1 MDDSV
6 QKILLIAFGWLLGL
20 LGPVVTDAVK
30 RRRERKRVQATLL
43 LELNELAFQLALTVF
58 IRAARAVKLDRA
70 LLTWMLEAMTRHTG
84 APPTGPLPDAIN
96 KLLTQS
102 DAVISRDTS
111 IGYELGF
118 RHHLLLQKTNAPLL
132 DSRLSTLWYF
142 PGPVQARLLVLRT
155 HIDLLN
161 QLVEQHNYYVGL
173 MYSPEAR
180 NERKSSAINE
190 ALTECQDH
198 YAEQAR
204 TVGDAIHELS
214 CAV

>member
-58 IRAARAVKLDRA
+58 CRAARAVKLDRA
-70 LLTWMLEAMTRHTG
+70 LLEWMLEVMTRHTG
-84 APPTGPLPDAIN
+84 APPSGALPDAIN
-96 KLLTQS
+96 KLLAQS
-102 DAVISRDTS
+102 DAAIASDTS
-111 IGYELGF
+111 IGYELGM

-173 MYSPEAR
+173 RYTTEDGNR
-180 NERKSSAINE
+180 GKSSAIDE
-190 ALTECQDH
+190 ALLECRDH

-204 TVGDAIHELS
+204 TVSDAIRELS
-214 CAV
+214 AAV